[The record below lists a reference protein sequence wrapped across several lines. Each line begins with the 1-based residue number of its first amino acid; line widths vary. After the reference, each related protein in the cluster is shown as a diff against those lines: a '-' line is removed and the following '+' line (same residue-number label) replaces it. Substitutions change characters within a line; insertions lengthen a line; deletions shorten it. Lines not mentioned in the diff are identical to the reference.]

1 MLAGAQNIAKFW
13 MSKMP
18 MTIAFGLLTALVAI
32 GIAPAAMA
40 GSTSVGVS
48 VTSDRREDDIGVPQS
63 AKVDVNASHTFD
75 IGIILG
81 GSVQYSNTAFSH
93 SATVNLETTA
103 GYRLHLND
111 VLSVI
116 ASVGV
121 GERMQVSGVGDDIAY
136 YVFRTGADL
145 KLNHTVTWN
154 TVAFRYRDAF
164 DTDDDYLT
172 PQLATGFTFK
182 LDEHNSVSSKVQ
194 YNWKDWSPDTIG
206 FAVGYAHA
214 F

>member
-1 MLAGAQNIAKFW
+1 MVR
-13 MSKMP
+13 
-18 MTIAFGLLTALVAI
+18 TIRLLTA
-32 GIAPAAMA
+32 IAVVGAVSDALA

-48 VTSDRREDDIGVPQS
+48 VTSDRQEDDIGVPQS
-63 AKVDVNASHTFD
+63 AKVTADVSHTFD
-75 IGIILG
+75 TGIVLG

-103 GYRLHLND
+103 GYRVHFND
-111 VLSVI
+111 MLSVI

-121 GERMQVSGVGDDIAY
+121 GERVQASGTGDDIAY
-136 YVFRTGADL
+136 YVLRAGANI
-145 KLNHTVTWN
+145 KLSDVVTWDA
-154 TVAFRYRDAF
+154 VAFRYRDSF

-182 LDEHNSVSSKVQ
+182 LDEHNSVSTKVQ
-194 YNWKDWSPDTIG
+194 YNWKDWNPDTIG
-206 FAVGYAHA
+206 FEMGYAYA